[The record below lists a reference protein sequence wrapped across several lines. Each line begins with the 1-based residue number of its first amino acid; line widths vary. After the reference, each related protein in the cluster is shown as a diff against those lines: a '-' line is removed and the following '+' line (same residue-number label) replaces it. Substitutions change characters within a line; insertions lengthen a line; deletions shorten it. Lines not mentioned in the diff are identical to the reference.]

1 MHIRSRPQHIDIVP
15 FVCRVHFGA
24 ILLEVYDVVV
34 SDHALCCLVN
44 GAFFNEH
51 LLVELHRLIED
62 SDVTLANQIILLIA
76 VEIASGGE
84 ILFTLTHFDHIS
96 LEEFSFNN

>member
-1 MHIRSRPQHIDIVP
+1 MP

-44 GAFFNEH
+44 GASFYEH

-84 ILFTLTHFDHIS
+84 ILFTLTHFNHIS
-96 LEEFSFNN
+96 SSLVLIIKSLLL